1 MAGSPNERLNA
12 LERRVAALES
22 QLKAPAAEAA
32 PVAEPEPEQ
41 APSRRRSAKAE
52 SADE

>member
-22 QLKAPAAEAA
+22 QLNAPAAEAA
-32 PVAEPEPEQ
+32 PVAEPEQ